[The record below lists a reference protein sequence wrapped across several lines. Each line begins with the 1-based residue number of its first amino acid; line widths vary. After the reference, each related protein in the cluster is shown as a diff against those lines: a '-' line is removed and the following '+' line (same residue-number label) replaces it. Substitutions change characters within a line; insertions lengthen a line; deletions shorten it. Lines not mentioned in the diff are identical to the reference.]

1 MTEQHFE
8 LDSTH
13 NKISGIMIIPRPG
26 ERFPCAIL
34 SHGLISSKE
43 SSKYMTLS
51 GVFAE
56 AGIASCRFDYHGCG
70 ESGGNIEET
79 TLSIR
84 LDNLSAIV
92 DHVLSHPCVD
102 PQKLGIIGSSFG
114 GSTALLKA
122 ARDDRIKCLS
132 LWATPYLL
140 ENKDDSTISDIAFKE
155 TIFTDFQTYDILSEA
170 KKVSRA
176 LVIHGEADE
185 VVPCAEGKAIYKRL
199 NKPKGIEIIKGGDHI
214 FSAEAHRNK
223 AINLALNWFRR
234 YLTSNGNEKMA

>member
-1 MTEQHFE
+1 MTEQYFE
-8 LDSTH
+8 LDSPH

-26 ERFPCAIL
+26 TRFPCAIL

-43 SSKYMTLS
+43 SSKYMALS

-84 LDNLSAIV
+84 LDNLSAVV
-92 DHVLSHPCVD
+92 DYVLSHPSVE
-102 PQKLGIIGSSFG
+102 PQRMGIIGSSFG

-122 ARDDRIKCLS
+122 ARDDRVKCLS
-132 LWATPYLL
+132 LWATPYML
-140 ENKDDSTISDIAFKE
+140 EKKDDTTISDVAFKE
-155 TIFTDFQTYDILSEA
+155 TIFTDFQEYDILSEA

-199 NKPKGIEIIKGGDHI
+199 SKPKGIEIIKGGDHI
-214 FSAEAHRNK
+214 FSAEAHRDK
-223 AINLALNWFRR
+223 AITLALNWFRR
-234 YLTSNGNEKMA
+234 YLISDGEK